1 MAGTK
6 KRLRENGIDHDEYAA
21 SDEGGD
27 SDGSVDVPRPAGS
40 LGRILEAEKK
50 KDKKQKKKKSKNEE
64 ASSLGE
70 AMRAALARHVPA
82 TSATPILAGA
92 KKNKEMEQA
101 IQEEKEEKETAKLA
115 VAKKK
120 WFQKE
125 HLLPDIMDKNR
136 ERMLLSIA
144 TKGTVQLFNAVQKQ
158 QKVRQEQKG
167 RDVIPAKPDKMTKG
181 QFLDML
187 KGKKQESG
195 STQDD
200 QASNRK
206 QGDDEDDD
214 FDDDDDDAGGDML
227 GEEDDDDD
235 DEVHVTSL
243 LLDVYV

>member
-1 MAGTK
+1 MPGAK
-6 KRLRENGIDHDEYAA
+6 KRQRGDELDFDEYAA

-27 SDGSVDVPRPAGS
+27 SDGSVDIPRPAGS
-40 LGRILEAEKK
+40 LGKMLDAERKK
-50 KDKKQKKKKSKNEE
+50 KDKKKKSKGKSVE
-64 ASSLGE
+64 ASSFGE
-70 AMRAALARHVPA
+70 AMRAALSRPVP
-82 TSATPILAGA
+82 TNSATPILAGM

-125 HLLPDIMDKNR
+125 HVLPDIMDKNR

-158 QKVRQEQKG
+158 QKLRQEEKG

-187 KGKKQESG
+187 KG
-195 STQDD
+195 TA
-200 QASNRK
+200 QAGIEQNLGTKSSRDP
-206 QGDDEDDD
+206 GDDDEDADEED
-214 FDDDDDDAGGDML
+214 IGERGGDE
-227 GEEDDDDD
+227 GEDT
-235 DEVHVTSL
+235 EVCANKYFVHSL
-243 LLDVYV
+243 DSC

>member
-1 MAGTK
+1 MADTK
-6 KRLRENGIDHDEYAA
+6 KRLRENGVDHDEYAA

-27 SDGSVDVPRPAGS
+27 SDGSVDVPRPAGA
-40 LGRILEAEKK
+40 LGKMLDAEKK
-50 KDKKQKKKKSKNEE
+50 KDKKLKKKKSKNEE

-82 TSATPILAGA
+82 TSATPMLAGA

-125 HLLPDIMDKNR
+125 HVLPDVMDKNR

-187 KGKKQESG
+187 KGKKTQESG
-195 STQDD
+195 STPGGD
-200 QASNRK
+200 QAANRK

-214 FDDDDDDAGGDML
+214 DG
-227 GEEDDDDD
+227 DDD
-235 DEVHVTSL
+235 DEEEDGDMHDEGDDDDEDEEVCDLVA
-243 LLDVYV
+243 